1 MQGGAD
7 ASDDFATKVEALIV
21 KRNTAR
27 ANKNWADADAARDEL
42 NALGVVLED
51 SAQGTTW
58 RKA

>member
-7 ASDDFATKVEALIV
+7 ASDDFAEKVEALIV

>member
-7 ASDDFATKVEALIV
+7 ASDDFAEKVEALIV

-51 SAQGTTW
+51 SVQGTTW
-58 RKA
+58 RRA